1 MTPEESLGLEEKLRV
16 SDPMRADKQT
26 ASARQVASVKPSVA
40 AGWDESVDLSRG
52 PAVIPQLA
60 ETPVPAALKARI
72 EGHMAKYPDRR
83 SAVIPALFA
92 AQEHHGWLSPEAMD
106 QVAAVMRM
114 TPASLSEIA
123 TFYDM
128 FRTTPVGSSY
138 LYVCTSVACH
148 LSQAKR
154 VYEAI
159 RQAAEDQGLEDTEV
173 REFAC
178 LGACDMAPMAS
189 VDGRYIGPLDPGDAA
204 EIVASVREGRSPLP
218 GRGLE
223 DEDFRLPHQQRES
236 APAGTP
242 EVAAAPTDRGGGP
255 SLYPARTPEAEA
267 TRARRERDR

>member
-1 MTPEESLGLEEKLRV
+1 MAAEQSLGMEEKLRV

-60 ETPVPAALKARI
+60 ETPVPAELQARI
-72 EGHMAKYPDRR
+72 EAHMAKYPDRR

-148 LSQAKR
+148 LSNAKA
-154 VYEAI
+154 VFDAI
-159 RQAAEDQGLEDTEV
+159 KDASSELEGEVEV
-173 REFAC
+173 REFEC

-189 VDGRYIGPLDPGDAA
+189 VNGRFVGPLDTSDAP
-204 EIVASVREGRSPLP
+204 EIVAAIQEGRTVLP
-218 GRGLE
+218 GRGLQ
-223 DEDFRLPHQQRES
+223 DEDYRLPEG
-236 APAGTP
+236 AGS
-242 EVAAAPTDRGGGP
+242 G
-255 SLYPARTPEAEA
+255 S
-267 TRARRERDR
+267 

>member
-148 LSQAKR
+148 LSNAKA
-154 VYEAI
+154 VFDAIKEASS
-159 RQAAEDQGLEDTEV
+159 ELEGEVEV
-173 REFAC
+173 REFEC

-189 VDGRYIGPLDPGDAA
+189 IDERYFGPLDGDDAA
-204 EIVASVREGRSPLP
+204 AAIAQLRAGEELLP
-218 GRGLE
+218 GKEL
-223 DEDFRLPHQQRES
+223 
-236 APAGTP
+236 AGRRAAGGP
-242 EVAAAPTDRGGGP
+242 EPEPDRRVAEVEDRG
-255 SLYPARTPEAEA
+255 
-267 TRARRERDR
+267 